1 MTDNLTSGKPLKS
14 LLLFTL
20 PIIGGN
26 IFQLFY
32 TLADTLIVGQTIG
45 ENALAAVGS
54 TSVFIYFILI
64 FIQGMTNGFSIVLA
78 QLAGEKDEEGM
89 RKSIASSI
97 AISLAFTIIV
107 TAITLIFT
115 PQIVR
120 IMKTPDEIS
129 HDAAVYLAVIMA
141 GTGAT
146 VLYNLASNI
155 LRALGD
161 SRIPLITLVFSSIL
175 NVILDIVFIVP
186 LKMGVGG
193 AAFATVLSQLLSGIL
208 CFVFGAMKYSTMRL
222 SKSCFVFDGAITSR
236 NLRLGMIMGFQMSI
250 MCIGQLVMQ
259 ASVNNLG
266 TVAIAGYT
274 AATKA
279 DQLSILVNN
288 AFIASIAAYVAQN
301 YGARRIDRIKEGTKA
316 ALIITETSAII
327 MILIM
332 IAVEPFLADIFVSD
346 PSPEIREYIRTFFI
360 ITLPFYPVLALLS
373 IFRTT
378 VQSMGNSKAPFAACI
393 AELFARC
400 TASILLGTVFGYPG
414 IIFSSPLAWICADSI
429 VITAYARMM
438 RNMRTDLTE
447 PPLSS

>member
-1 MTDNLTSGKPLKS
+1 MKENLLNGKPLKT
-14 LLLFTL
+14 LFLFTL

-78 QLAGEKDEEGM
+78 QAAGEKDDEKIM
-89 RKSIASSI
+89 KSIASSI
-97 AISLAFTIIV
+97 IISILFIAVV

-115 PQIVR
+115 NDIVR
-120 IMKTPDEIS
+120 LMKTPEEIS
-129 HDAAVYLAVIMA
+129 KDAAIYLAVIMA

-146 VLYNLASNI
+146 VLYNLSSNI

-161 SRIPLITLVFSSIL
+161 SKTPLITLVFSSVL
-175 NVILDIVFIVP
+175 NVVLDIAFIVP
-186 LKMGVGG
+186 LKMGVAG
-193 AAFATVLSQLLSGIL
+193 AAIATVLAQLLSGIL
-208 CFVFGAMKYSTMRL
+208 CFAIGVRKHKALRLTKASFKKDKSIFNKNFRL
-222 SKSCFVFDGAITSR
+222 S
-236 NLRLGMIMGFQMSI
+236 MIMGFQMSI

-288 AFIASIAAYVAQN
+288 AFIASIASYVAQN
-301 YGARRIDRIKEGTKA
+301 FGARRMDRIKEGTKA

-332 IAVEPFLADIFVSD
+332 MAVEPFLADIFVSD
-346 PSPEIREYIRTFFI
+346 PSPEINDYIRTFFI

-378 VQSMGNSKAPFAACI
+378 VQSMGNSRAPFIACI
-393 AELFARC
+393 VELFARC
-400 TASILLGTVFGYPG
+400 IASIVLGSIFGYAG
-414 IIFSSPLAWICADSI
+414 IIFSSPLAWIGADSI
-429 VITAYARMM
+429 VIPAYLKMM
-438 RNMRTDLTE
+438 RKFNAVTATQQYM
-447 PPLSS
+447 